1 MKKGEKETENIMS
14 KDLLSGGNT
23 ESLRDRKTN
32 VARAESAER
41 ALQYEAGD
49 QTLLAVLR
57 NFMFFLRSR
66 EGI

>member
-1 MKKGEKETENIMS
+1 MS

-32 VARAESAER
+32 VARAGSAER
-41 ALQYEAGD
+41 ALPYEAGD
-49 QTLLAVLR
+49 QTLLAILR